1 AMKLG
6 ATLVLEKS
14 FVFPQA
20 VFEKMRAERVTGLP
34 LVPTM
39 AALILQM
46 RDLKPGAFPDL
57 SYITNTAAA
66 LPPAHIARL
75 QELFPGVRVYSMYGQ
90 TECKRCTWLP
100 PAELAVRPGSVGIAI
115 PNTEAYVVDDAGMR
129 VEPGVVG

>member
-1 AMKLG
+1 MAMKLG

-20 VFEKMRAERVTGLP
+20 IFEKMRAERVTGFP

-46 RDLKPGAFPDL
+46 RDLKPGSFPDL
-57 SYITNTAAA
+57 RYITNTAAA

-75 QELFPGVRVYSMYGQ
+75 RELFPGVRLYSMYGL
-90 TECKRCTWLP
+90 TECKRCT
-100 PAELAVRPGSVGIAI
+100 
-115 PNTEAYVVDDAGMR
+115 
-129 VEPGVVG
+129 